1 MKKSIEISNHFC
13 PQTLFVY
20 GTTKEDGTPNF
31 GLFSWFSYYFDQEM
45 GVMACIGDEKL
56 TKDRIRATKVFSA
69 SLVTEELLPLA
80 DYFGNTNGYAEEK
93 MDIPVEIDTGQVLEV
108 PFLAKSP
115 WVYELEVDRSIVL
128 DGGDV
133 FLCKIRNVLVEDYVC
148 DETLTV
154 EQRMQRILPV
164 QSVRQSYFNWDG
176 TSPGNWGEP
185 MKGQMGETNE

>member
-1 MKKSIEISNHFC
+1 M
-13 PQTLFVY
+13 Y

-56 TKDRIRATKVFSA
+56 TKDRIRTTKIFSA
-69 SLVTEELLPLA
+69 SLVTEELLPMA
-80 DYFGNTNGYAEEK
+80 DYFGNTNGYTDDKMNIPIEVEK
-93 MDIPVEIDTGQVLEV
+93 GRVLDVPV
-108 PFLAKSP
+108 LAKSP

-133 FLCKIRNVLVEDYVC
+133 FLCKIRNVLVDDYVC

-164 QSVRQSYFNWDG
+164 QSIRQTYFNWDG
-176 TSPGNWGEP
+176 TSPGDWGEP
-185 MKGQMGETNE
+185 MKGIKGEEND